1 MTAEL
6 VPSKNAVCPPAA
18 ASHTP
23 VAIVAGGCQGP
34 RCAGSHPRAVGLYHT
49 LRQLLIGSRSAGL
62 SWASPGTQ
70 ALVLPRVVAEAFQE
84 SKSRSFEAS
93 SRPSLRN
100 QQPRSLQILRLEP
113 AHPQPRFQGGEIDP
127 PTHMHTHPRGRTSK
141 GCGHRNPLQTAP
153 ATG

>member
-23 VAIVAGGCQGP
+23 VAVVAGGCQGP
-34 RCAGSHPRAVGLYHT
+34 RCGGSRPRAAGLYHT

-70 ALVLPRVVAEAFQE
+70 ALALPRVVAEAFQE
-84 SKSRSFEAS
+84 SKSRSCEAF

-100 QQPRSLQILRLEP
+100 QQPRSLQILRVGTSPPP
-113 AHPQPRFQGGEIDP
+113 AQVPGRRDRP
-127 PTHMHTHPRGRTSK
+127 PHTHAHTPPREDEQRMWPS
-141 GCGHRNPLQTAP
+141 
-153 ATG
+153 